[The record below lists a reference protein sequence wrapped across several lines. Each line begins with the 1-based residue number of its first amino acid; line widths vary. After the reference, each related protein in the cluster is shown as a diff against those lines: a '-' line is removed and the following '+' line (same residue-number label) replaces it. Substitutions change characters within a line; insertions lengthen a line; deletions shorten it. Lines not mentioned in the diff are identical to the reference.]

1 MKIPGLLPTELSFGK
16 GEKTSDKNAEL
27 RQACRE
33 FEALFI
39 QSMLKGM
46 HATVPDSGLLDK
58 DAGRDIYREMMDIE
72 IARQIAGRGNGLG
85 IGRTLYERLSRQQTK
100 NRIP

>member
-1 MKIPGLLPTELSFGK
+1 MKIPGLLPADISVGPT
-16 GEKTSDKNAEL
+16 TSGNRTLGL

-72 IARQIAGRGNGLG
+72 IAREIAGRNNGLG
-85 IGRTLYERLSRQQTK
+85 IGQTLYRELSRARKTADD
-100 NRIP
+100 